1 MSHGLATGHID
12 WDGRRYAFQDAP
24 FYAEKNWRVLFCQK
38 RATSCGALLTRLRCC
53 RGGAFP
59 RKWFWAQCNAFEGE
73 PDLAV
78 RPIAAAHPNLQFS
91 RSPLN

>member
-12 WDGRRYAFQDAP
+12 WDGRRFAFQDAP
-24 FYAEKNWRVLFCQK
+24 FYAEKNWR
-38 RATSCGALLTRLRCC
+38 ATLALIAAAAGLTLIAAYCRC

-78 RPIAAAHPNLQFS
+78 RPCRTVMLLLIRLDQGP
-91 RSPLN
+91 